1 MGGITMWIARDMNGE
16 LWLHSEKLVK
26 SDRVWLSEGEFEELQ
41 LEDDW
46 FPEVKWSDKEPRELI
61 LK

>member
-1 MGGITMWIARDMNGE
+1 MWLARDMNGE
-16 LWLHSEKLVK
+16 LWLYSEKPIK

-46 FPEVKWSDKEPRELI
+46 FPEIKWSDKEPRELI